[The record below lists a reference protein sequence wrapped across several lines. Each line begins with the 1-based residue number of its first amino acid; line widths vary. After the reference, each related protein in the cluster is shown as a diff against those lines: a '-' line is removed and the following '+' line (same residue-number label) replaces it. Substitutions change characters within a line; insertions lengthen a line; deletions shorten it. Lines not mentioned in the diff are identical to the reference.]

1 MNQKK
6 ITTLITTLP
15 LTILMIIIILCSII
29 GNIHSKLL
37 SVAES
42 NWSGY
47 SELRAEPERPTCDV
61 VADDAQGAAPAADNS
76 GIDEDFINDLFD
88 DEEIVVS
95 DQAKEAAKA
104 ECERK
109 IAKYESIVERRNN
122 SSLKTYV
129 AVEQAIGFVAANASR
144 FNAQFLQLVFL
155 FCALAATL
163 NRQHLGLRSPATKR
177 EDRLS
182 QIAQLVGNIAV
193 LGSFIT
199 YYNLVSHDIVIWIA
213 AFAAM
218 ALANIYLICKPLA
231 DSEPDQ
237 SGAVVKKSWTKA
249 LFGIPLYAY
258 MAVICSIYFLAM
270 MHPTGI
276 AISLNKISENAT
288 SYTNVALYV
297 FSGMILKNTTIADKF
312 LSIIRPWK
320 LSSELLV
327 FCIVLLSAV
336 PTAYSGASG
345 IFVIA
350 AGAIIYKEFK
360 KSGVRD
366 SLALAGTAMSGSMGI
381 VLSPCLLVVIIAAL
395 CKDVKT
401 AELYH
406 AGLNVF
412 FVNIFV
418 FACVLLFTRKDKL
431 QCENPLIAFP
441 AMLKNCIPVLPH
453 IAIGAVVILFF
464 EFVLG
469 ASFNEYSVPY
479 ILPFMLICMLI
490 YDRITERRA
499 YDKALATANAAS
511 VETSSEETASDSK
524 SSTSETKQTT
534 ESIKELAKE
543 TNSVESNSETKSAND
558 EASQN
563 TAAATP
569 VAALAKE
576 AAVSEDDQAK
586 VPSERPQGIG
596 RALLDSADA
605 TANASGALLTLM
617 GLSVCLGGILERA
630 NIASLFPEKFS
641 SKFVAMGVLV
651 VILVFIGMIMDPY
664 GAVIL
669 VSATMTQI
677 APQNGIDIVQ
687 FWLVVLCA
695 FELGYLTPPVAL
707 NQLLTRQVVGEKGY
721 EYEESPDRPKK
732 FWYRH
737 ERILL
742 PLTVKGIV
750 LLLVAFMP
758 LIINEIR
765 WMLSS
770 LMK

>member
-15 LTILMIIIILCSII
+15 LTILLIVIIACSIV

-37 SVAES
+37 SVAEDS
-42 NWSGY
+42 WSGY
-47 SELRAEPERPTCDV
+47 SELRVEPERPTCD
-61 VADDAQGAAPAADNS
+61 AETAANQEAAPAANDS
-76 GIDEDFINDLFD
+76 GADEDFINDLFG

-95 DQAKEAAKA
+95 DEAKEAAKA
-104 ECERK
+104 ECDRK

-122 SSLKTYV
+122 SALKTFIPI
-129 AVEQAIGFVAANASR
+129 EQGIGFIAANASR
-144 FNAQFLQLVFL
+144 FTAQFLQLVFL

-163 NRQHLGLRSPATKR
+163 NRQHLGLRSPTTKR
-177 EDRLS
+177 GDRVS
-182 QIAQLVGNIAV
+182 QIFQLIGNLAV
-193 LGSFIT
+193 LSSFIA
-199 YYNLVSHDIVIWIA
+199 YYNIVSHDIVIWII
-213 AFAAM
+213 AFGAM
-218 ALANIYLICKPLA
+218 ALGNVYLIAKPLKDPEYQPGQLIK
-231 DSEPDQ
+231 DSW
-237 SGAVVKKSWTKA
+237 AKA
-249 LFGIPLYAY
+249 LLGVPLYAY
-258 MAVICSIYFLAM
+258 MAIICTIYFLVSL
-270 MHPTGI
+270 HPTGV
-276 AISLNKISENAT
+276 AIYLNKISENAS

-320 LSSELLV
+320 LSPELLV
-327 FCIVLLSAV
+327 FCIVLLSAI

-395 CKDVKT
+395 CKDVT
-401 AELYH
+401 TPQLYS
-406 AGLNVF
+406 AGLSVF

-418 FACVLLFTRKDKL
+418 FACVLLFTHKDKL
-431 QCENPLIAFP
+431 SCENPFKAFP
-441 AMLKNCIPVLPH
+441 AMLKNCVPVLPH
-453 IAIGAVVILFF
+453 IAIGAVVIIFF
-464 EFVLG
+464 EFGLG
-469 ASFNEYSVPY
+469 ATFNEYSVPY

-499 YDKALATANAAS
+499 YNKALATANAAPVEAAGEKS
-511 VETSSEETASDSK
+511 VEAETSSE
-524 SSTSETKQTT
+524 SS
-534 ESIKELAKE
+534 KELA
-543 TNSVESNSETKSAND
+543 SDAVESKAEVESK
-558 EASQN
+558 EASAESSK
-563 TAAATP
+563 AADNQ
-569 VAALAKE
+569 VAALSKE
-576 AAVSEDDQAK
+576 AAQTDSSKEAQLPAE
-586 VPSERPQGIG
+586 PPQGIG
-596 RALLDSADA
+596 RALLDSADG

-617 GLSVCLGGILERA
+617 GLSVCLGGILDRA
-630 NIASLFPEKFS
+630 DMASLFPEKFS

-651 VILVFIGMIMDPY
+651 VILVIIGMIMDPY

-721 EYEESPDRPKK
+721 EYEESLNRPKN

-742 PLTVKGIV
+742 PVTVKGIV

-758 LIINEIR
+758 LIINELR
-765 WMLSS
+765 WML
-770 LMK
+770 K